1 MELTFGSQTY
11 IHTTWTWE
19 EAHTNIHFGALCKHY
34 IEIYFFENLKL

>member
-19 EAHTNIHFGALCKHY
+19 EDHTTYFGAICKHY
-34 IEIYFFENLKL
+34 IEVDFIENFKL